1 MGFVEDFHKDFSVPV
16 RSSKGRRRGA
26 LSALRRRNAAEL
38 LNHLRTNGPCT
49 RVEFA
54 RAAELDTKTVTNLV
68 NVLLKERLIISD
80 GLADSSGGRPA
91 ERLTLNPN
99 GACAVGVDLGAT
111 SLRTV
116 IIGMTGQVMAMTEN
130 KLQTPSDSEKMLA
143 QITDNIRATIKQA
156 NLRSRRR
163 LVGIGFAS
171 PGFLD
176 REAGVALEAVH
187 IRGWK
192 NVPVVERLG
201 KAFGQRVILEE
212 ATRAMALGELWFGQ
226 GRQEKNFVCLDLGFG
241 IGAGIVSN
249 GKLHYGVSE
258 TGGEIGHTTVK
269 RHGLRCRC
277 GKRGC
282 LETVASGEAIG
293 RLANR
298 SSASAVAKAARTG
311 ESTAKRVIQEAGTYL
326 GIAAANLINLLNPG
340 LLVLNGGLCR
350 MGDLLL
356 EPFTK
361 SLNRHALNRSLAAAR
376 IELSAL
382 GSRAGAMGAATL
394 ALRSCFECETAI
406 SSQRSVISKR

>member
-1 MGFVEDFHKDFSVPV
+1 M
-16 RSSKGRRRGA
+16 
-26 LSALRRRNAAEL
+26 N
-38 LNHLRTNGPCT
+38 T
-49 RVEFA
+49 
-54 RAAELDTKTVTNLV
+54 
-68 NVLLKERLIISD
+68 LLKERLIISD

-99 GACAVGVDLGAT
+99 GAYAVGVDLGAR

-116 IIGMTGQVMAMTEN
+116 IIDLTGQVMAMTEN
-130 KLQTPSDSEKMLA
+130 KLRTPSDSEKMLT
-143 QITDNIRATIKQA
+143 QITDDIRATIKQA

-192 NVPVVERLG
+192 NVPVVEHLG

-241 IGAGIVSN
+241 IGVGIVSN
-249 GKLHYGVSE
+249 GSLHYGVSE
-258 TGGEIGHTTVK
+258 TGGEIGHTTVN

-298 SSASAVAKAARTG
+298 SSASAAAKAARTG
-311 ESTAKRVIQEAGTYL
+311 DRTAKRVIREAGTYL
-326 GIAAANLINLLNPG
+326 GIAAANLVNLLNPG

-394 ALRSCFECETAI
+394 ALRSCFEHEIAI
-406 SSQRSVISKR
+406 SGQQSAVSKK